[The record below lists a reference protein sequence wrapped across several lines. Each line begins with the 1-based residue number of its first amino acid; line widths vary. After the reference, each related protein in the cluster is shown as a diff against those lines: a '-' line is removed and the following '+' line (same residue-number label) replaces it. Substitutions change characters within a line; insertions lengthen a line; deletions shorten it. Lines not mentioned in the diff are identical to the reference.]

1 MTTPGLSF
9 RLRAIRVGRW
19 LFADLRQLIA
29 VVLLVAT
36 GWMIYDE
43 AFRAWDPNRW
53 RPAIAVESPVFAQVC
68 GAHGSWHVLL
78 IWDGI
83 DAPWRLYFERRSY
96 LGNAGYHHST
106 GIESRGFAFVVLP
119 HRVNDGDY
127 ILDPYAAVALPYW
140 FVAVGNSAWLAW
152 RLRKRRPLLSTESAL
167 PPTPV

>member
-1 MTTPGLSF
+1 MITPGLSF

-29 VVLLVAT
+29 IVLLVAT

-43 AFRAWDPNRW
+43 AFRTRDPNRW

-96 LGNAGYHHST
+96 LGNAGYHHSK
-106 GIESRGFAFVVLP
+106 GMEALGFAFVVLP

-127 ILDPYAAVALPYW
+127 ILNPYAAVALPYW
-140 FVAVGNSAWLAW
+140 FVAVGSSAWLAW
-152 RLRKRRPLLSTESAL
+152 RLRKRKPLLSTDSAL